1 MKTIYKI
8 HNECSVG
15 KVLIVEKRNERYYF
29 TKNEIMLLVMF
40 AFTV

>member
-8 HNECSVG
+8 HNESSEG

-29 TKNEIMLLVMF
+29 TKNEIILLVMF